1 MEQLGQTQVAQE
13 SRTVLDGV
21 GHRFDISLRDDA
33 LILCDAMAPEN
44 EITLTKIEAEILHA
58 FLSVCLRMPRDAG
71 RKEDLGD
78 GRYVEL
84 VDAQNPHIQIH
95 SDQGRMEIHP
105 ASWELVL
112 CEIYLLLPRM
122 RRSHV

>member
-21 GHRFDISLRDDA
+21 GHRFNISLRDDA

-44 EITLTKIEAEILHA
+44 EISFSKLEAEILHA

-71 RKEDLGD
+71 RREELGN

-84 VDAQNPHIQIH
+84 VDATNPHIQLH
-95 SDQGRMEIHP
+95 NDQGRMEIHP

-112 CEIYLLLPRM
+112 CEITLLLPRM